1 MIAREIQML
10 DAIIQFDAYLDLL
23 QYFIFLVILYLIC
36 NRLRQFDD
44 YHLFTW
50 DAYWS
55 YVLTVSFV
63 AMFITSA

>member
-10 DAIIQFDAYLDLL
+10 GAIIQFDAYLDLL
-23 QYFIFLVILYLIC
+23 QYFIFLFIIC

-63 AMFITSA
+63 AMLITSA